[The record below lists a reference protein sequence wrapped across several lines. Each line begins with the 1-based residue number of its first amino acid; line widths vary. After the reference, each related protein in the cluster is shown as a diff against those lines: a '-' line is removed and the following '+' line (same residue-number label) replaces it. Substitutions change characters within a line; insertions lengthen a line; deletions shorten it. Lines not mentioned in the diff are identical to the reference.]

1 MAYDKKQL
9 RTFKELVKLSNTPRY
24 MKGVSYNRFTGRILA
39 RFGRL
44 YVTNGYSLIMVEYPE
59 FSDFGQD
66 EWCEVTKYV
75 DVNGNMIKPEL
86 KPCERQYSNTIFEQL
101 FIEPGDYK
109 QVCDLPV
116 NAHLLRD
123 VLNVFQIN
131 DLTPIIANDGLRYEL
146 SAHNNDVS
154 IKAAVIGY
162 RR

>member
-1 MAYDKKQL
+1 MARDKKQL

-24 MKGVSYNRFTGRILA
+24 MKEVSYNRFSGRILA

-44 YVTNGYSLIMVEYPE
+44 YVTNGYSIVMVEYPE
-59 FSDFGQD
+59 FSDFGND

-86 KPCERQYSNTIFEQL
+86 EPCEQQYSNTIMEQH
-101 FIEPGDYK
+101 FIEPADPK
-109 QVCDLPV
+109 QVCDLSV

-131 DLTPIIANDGLRYEL
+131 DLTPIIVNDGMRYEL
-146 SAHNNDVS
+146 SAHNKDVS
-154 IKAAVIGY
+154 IKAVVMGL